1 MAEEHPGASV
11 APTASWTKLF
21 AAFRVALDVKKMLLA
36 AGGLVVTAFGW
47 LVLAAIFYSPKAPE
61 WKDYAPAPDKPAAA
75 KQEAFSSFQ
84 LASKRWRLLHE
95 LAAPTPD
102 NPSDARKLR
111 VIDFA
116 KNWPQFEALTA
127 FADLRAKGKTLEEI
141 KAELPPNPEFEA
153 LMTIADLRAKGK
165 TLEQIKAELPTSP
178 ENDSALR
185 LYQNLERPATLPTAR
200 LRSWPFSE
208 DRGPNPYLLAEGLLR
223 KDAEGHRSVPWAR
236 GEFLSWLWHDQLRV
250 LSEPLTKFLA
260 PIVYFF
266 NSSAGPYIR
275 FYLILVILWTLA
287 TWGFF
292 GGAIC
297 RIAAVQIARN
307 EKISLRESVNFAK
320 EKFLN
325 LFTAPLFPLIFLGIL
340 TLILIAFGLIA
351 GFIPVLG
358 DIVFAGLLWPVV
370 IVFGLIMAV
379 VVVGLVGWP
388 LMNPTIA
395 AEGSDNFDALSRS
408 YSYIYQAFWHY
419 LGYWAVALAYGAV
432 LVFFVGFMGSLV
444 VYLGKWGLSQAPGL
458 QSSNPASDRDPAY
471 LFTYAPTSFGWR
483 DLLIKD
489 SLYAEKLDTV
499 TSSGAPAEIYE
510 FTEDYAKNMK
520 WYNNVGAVFVG
531 VWIGLFF
538 LMIVGFGYSYFW
550 TASTLIYFLMRK
562 HVDDTEMDEVY
573 FEEGETE
580 PPPSSVVATQTPAA
594 KPNTVSLNVVDGG
607 NPAPPATAAVAPQSS
622 APDMNP
628 PSNPPPGNP

>member
-1 MAEEHPGASV
+1 MAEDHPGATA

-21 AAFRVALDVKKMLLA
+21 TAFRIALDIKKLLLA
-36 AGGLVVTAFGW
+36 AGGLVATAIGW
-47 LVLAAIFYSPKAPE
+47 LFFAWLFYSDKAPE
-61 WKDYAPAPDKPAAA
+61 WKNYAPAPDKLVEARN
-75 KQEAFSSFQ
+75 EAFSSFQ
-84 LASKRWRLLHE
+84 LARKRWRLLHE
-95 LAAPTPD
+95 LAGPVPEKAAD
-102 NPSDARKLR
+102 IRRFEA
-111 VIDFA
+111 IDFA
-116 KNWPQFEALTA
+116 NNLAQFELLNTIAE
-127 FADLRAKGKTLEEI
+127 LRGKGKTFDQI
-141 KAELPPNPEFEA
+141 RAELPPNPENENA
-153 LMTIADLRAKGK
+153 LLVFQK
-165 TLEQIKAELPTSP
+165 
-178 ENDSALR
+178 
-185 LYQNLERPATLPTAR
+185 NLDPPAALPTAR
-200 LRSWPFSE
+200 LRSSPLAE

-250 LSEPLTKFLA
+250 LSEPLAKFLA

-266 NSSAGPYIR
+266 NSSAGPFIR

-287 TWGFF
+287 VWGFF

-307 EKISLRESVNFAK
+307 EKISLREAVTFAK

-340 TLILIAFGLIA
+340 TLILIFFGLLE
-351 GFIPVLG
+351 GFLPVFG
-358 DIVFAGLLWPVV
+358 DIILAGLLWPVV
-370 IVFGLIMAV
+370 IVIGLIMAV

-419 LGYWAVALAYGAV
+419 LGYWAVALVYGAV

-444 VYLGKWGLSQAPGL
+444 IYLGDWGLRLAPGL

-471 LFTYAPTSFGWR
+471 LFYYTPTSFGWR
-483 DLLIKD
+483 NLLIKD
-489 SLYAEKLDTV
+489 SPYAEKLDTV
-499 TSSGAPAEIYE
+499 TSSGAPSETYE
-510 FTEDYAKNMK
+510 FTKDFANNMK
-520 WYNNVGAVFVG
+520 WYNSFGALLVGIWV
-531 VWIGLFF
+531 GLFF
-538 LMIVGFGYSYFW
+538 LLIVGFGYSYFW

-607 NPAPPATAAVAPQSS
+607 NPAPQATAAVAPQSG

-628 PSNPPPGNP
+628 PSTPPPGNP

>member
-1 MAEEHPGASV
+1 MAEDHPGATA

-21 AAFRVALDVKKMLLA
+21 TAFRVALDVKKLLLA
-36 AGGLVVTAFGW
+36 AGGLVVTAIGW
-47 LVLAAIFYSPKAPE
+47 LLLAAIFYSPKAPE
-61 WKDYAPAPDKPAAA
+61 WKDYAPAADKPEA
-75 KQEAFSSFQ
+75 KKEAFTSFQ
-84 LASKRWRLLHE
+84 LARKRWKLLHE
-95 LAAPTPD
+95 LAAPVPE
-102 NPSDARKLR
+102 NPAEARKFDA
-111 VIDFA
+111 VDFA
-116 KNWPQFEALTA
+116 RDLEQFELFNE
-127 FADLRAKGKTLEEI
+127 FAKMHNEGKTLKQI
-141 KAELPPNPEFEA
+141 GAELPGNGVALEIFEKK
-153 LMTIADLRAKGK
+153 L
-165 TLEQIKAELPTSP
+165 LP
-178 ENDSALR
+178 
-185 LYQNLERPATLPTAR
+185 PATLPTAT

-223 KDAEGHRSVPWAR
+223 KDAAGHRTVPWER

-250 LSEPLTKFLA
+250 LAEPLTKFLA
-260 PIVYFF
+260 PIVYLF

-307 EKISLRESVNFAK
+307 EKISLREAVDFAK

-340 TLILIAFGLIA
+340 TFFLIIFGLIE
-351 GFIPVLG
+351 GFLPAFG
-358 DIVFAGLLWPVV
+358 DIVLAGLLWPVV

-432 LVFFVGFMGSLV
+432 LVFFIGFMGSLV
-444 VYLGKWGLSQAPGL
+444 VYLGKWGFSQAPGL

-471 LFTYAPTSFGWR
+471 LFYYAPTSFGWR

-489 SLYAEKLDTV
+489 SQYAKKLDTV
-499 TSSGAPAEIYE
+499 TASGAPAETYE
-510 FTEDYAKNMK
+510 FKEEYANAMK
-520 WYNNVGAVFVG
+520 WYNNVGAVLVG
-531 VWIGLFF
+531 FWVGLFF
-538 LMIVGFGYSYFW
+538 LLIVGFGYSYFW

-562 HVDDTEMDEVY
+562 HVDDTEVDEVY
-573 FEEGETE
+573 FEEGDTE

-594 KPNTVSLNVVDGG
+594 KPNTVSLNVVDAGQ
-607 NPAPPATAAVAPQSS
+607 ASAVAAGPPPQTHH
-622 APDMNP
+622 APAQHE
-628 PSNPPPGNP
+628 NPPPEPPPPAPSPGNP